1 MRKLL
6 LPLLIIPVLFG
17 CKSDPCKDVSCQNGG
32 ICFEG
37 KCVCPNEYEGVNC
50 ETRKMADFTG
60 SYSAT
65 ETCNLGNFTY
75 SIEISS
81 DSTNEQGIIISNL
94 ADLGQS
100 VNAVVT
106 GTTFDIAAQV
116 VDNDTISGSGELME
130 DILNISYE
138 LVPDSGQTLTCT
150 VECVIQE

>member
-1 MRKLL
+1 
-6 LPLLIIPVLFG
+6 
-17 CKSDPCKDVSCQNGG
+17 
-32 ICFEG
+32 
-37 KCVCPNEYEGVNC
+37 
-50 ETRKMADFTG
+50 MADFTG